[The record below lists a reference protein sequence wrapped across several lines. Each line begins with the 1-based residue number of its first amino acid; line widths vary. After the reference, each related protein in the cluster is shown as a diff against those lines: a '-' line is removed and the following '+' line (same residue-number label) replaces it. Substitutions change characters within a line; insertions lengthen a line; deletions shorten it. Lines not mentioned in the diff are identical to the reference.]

1 MRKAKIAELTL
12 HAMKSRYIK
21 DLVQP
26 LENERSSHM
35 PVASLSGLK
44 LEDWFIQKKH
54 LYIPFA
60 SSSDIS

>member
-35 PVASLSGLK
+35 PESTFL
-44 LEDWFIQKKH
+44 
-54 LYIPFA
+54 
-60 SSSDIS
+60 